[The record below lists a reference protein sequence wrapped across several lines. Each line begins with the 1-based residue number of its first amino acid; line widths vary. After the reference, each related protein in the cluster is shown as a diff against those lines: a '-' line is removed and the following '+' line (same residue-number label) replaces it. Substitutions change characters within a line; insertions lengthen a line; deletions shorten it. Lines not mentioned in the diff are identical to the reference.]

1 MSSDPAP
8 AEDFLTPMLDSLKS
22 EFPHSILD
30 VKEFRGET
38 TLIITKDSIREIFAF
53 LKDRFDFT
61 FLADLTAADYLE
73 VKSPRYEV
81 VYHLHRFG
89 PGCEENVRIRIKT
102 DVSED
107 DLRVDSLTPIWIGA
121 DWLEREVYD
130 MFGIEFTGHPD
141 LRRILMPEDYEPHPL
156 RKDFDVRDREASKRS
171 FEKELEEGPE

>member
-1 MSSDPAP
+1 MSFDLSSV
-8 AEDFLTPMLDSLKS
+8 LDSLKN
-22 EFPHSILD
+22 EFPQSIID

-38 TLIITKDSIREIFAF
+38 TLFITKDSIREIFGL

-61 FLADLTAADYLE
+61 FLADVTAVDYLGI
-73 VKSPRYEV
+73 KTPRYEV
-81 VYHLHRFG
+81 VYHIHRFG
-89 PGCEENVRIRIKT
+89 PEYEENVRVRIKT

-107 DLRVDSLTPIWIGA
+107 DLKIDSLTTIWTGA

-141 LRRILMPEDYEPHPL
+141 LRRILMPEDYGPYPL